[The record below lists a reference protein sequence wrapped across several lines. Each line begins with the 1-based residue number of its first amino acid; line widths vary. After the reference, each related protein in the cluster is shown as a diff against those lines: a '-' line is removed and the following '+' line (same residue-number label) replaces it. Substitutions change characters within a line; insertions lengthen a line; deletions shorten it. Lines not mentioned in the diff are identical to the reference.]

1 MIPVFENMA
10 SLGWKQKF
18 SGKENTSLPRKLAA
32 SVLITPEG
40 TSNVIPLLLLPF
52 PLHPLTGPFCV
63 CICESPYVTSYFEL
77 STFSGKSLK
86 KLDS

>member
-1 MIPVFENMA
+1 MMPVFENMA

-40 TSNVIPLLLLPF
+40 TSNVIPLFLLSF
-52 PLHPLTGPFCV
+52 PLHPLLGRFV
-63 CICESPYVTSYFEL
+63 SVSVSHRMLLVILNFQL
-77 STFSGKSLK
+77 SQEKV
-86 KLDS
+86 

>member
-1 MIPVFENMA
+1 MIPVFENLP

-18 SGKENTSLPRKLAA
+18 SGKENTSRPRKLAS

-40 TSNVIPLLLLPF
+40 NSNVDSPLAFAFSTPSLI
-52 PLHPLTGPFCV
+52 GPFCV
-63 CICESPYVTSYFEL
+63 CICESLYVTSYYEL

-86 KLDS
+86 KLGS